1 MSPDAA
7 NLNYPRRMPQA
18 IFLDS
23 GGVIN
28 DNSRRAPQWVYHLEQ
43 YMPTTRLGGPGK
55 LWGQANA
62 ILSDKLFGSEDR
74 LWDKF
79 IAEADDFKS
88 FYRTYCLYW
97 MNGSIGLVNEFLR
110 REHEQNKG
118 LQGPEEE
125 SAEKE
130 LLQLAY
136 PETEAELIEIAHEA
150 HLYCTALVQADY
162 PGAVEAIMRLKF
174 EQGFDMYTCS
184 GEAANELELTF
195 RTLGISTLVP
205 STITDTVAQG
215 TKQDLRPVFHK
226 LYGPDLINCHKGSSR
241 FYEQIFRDSGV
252 DPRNAVVVDDK
263 EHILAWAKVHGAR
276 TVLISNKDRR
286 GKEMLVE
293 IEEVDEEDGELKKQT
308 VPVVDHQLESL
319 SQLPDLT
326 ANWRKHAEQKRP

>member
-1 MSPDAA
+1 MSPDAR
-7 NLNYPRRMPQA
+7 YHSFPCRMPQA

-55 LWGQANA
+55 LWGEANA
-62 ILSDKLFGSEDR
+62 ILSDELFGSEEG
-74 LWDKF
+74 LWNKF
-79 IAEADDFKS
+79 IAEAADFKS

-97 MNGSIGLVNEFLR
+97 MNGSIRLVNESLR
-110 REHEQNKG
+110 REHEQCKAIQG
-118 LQGPEEE
+118 L
-125 SAEKE
+125 EKASTE
-130 LLQLAY
+130 NEPLQIAS
-136 PETEAELIEIAHEA
+136 PETEAELIEIAHKA

-184 GEAANELELTF
+184 GEGANELELTF
-195 RTLGISTLVP
+195 RTLGLSTLTP
-205 STITDTVAQG
+205 STIASAVTQDA
-215 TKQDLRPVFHK
+215 KQDLRPVFHK
-226 LYGPDLINCHKGSSR
+226 LYGPDLIDCHKGSSR

-252 DPRNAVVVDDK
+252 DPRNAVIVDDK

-276 TVLISNKDRR
+276 TVLISNKNRE
-286 GKEMLVE
+286 GKEMMIE
-293 IEEVDEEDGELKKQT
+293 IEQVDEKDGKVRKIT

-319 SQLPDLT
+319 AQLPDLT
-326 ANWRKHAEQKRP
+326 SSWRKHLDKES

>member
-1 MSPDAA
+1 MSPEAA
-7 NLNYPRRMPQA
+7 CQNYPRRMPQA

-55 LWGQANA
+55 LWGEANA
-62 ILSDKLFGSEDR
+62 ILSDQLFGSEDR

-79 IAEADDFKS
+79 IAESEDFKS

-97 MNGSIGLVNEFLR
+97 MNGTIGLVNDFLR
-110 REHEQNKG
+110 REHEQNIA
-118 LQGPEEE
+118 LQDQVAG
-125 SAEKE
+125 STEKE
-130 LLQLAY
+130 PLQLAY
-136 PETEAELIEIAHEA
+136 PETEAELIEIAHNA

-195 RTLGISTLVP
+195 RTLGISTLSP
-205 STITDTVAQG
+205 SAAAST
-215 TKQDLRPVFHK
+215 
-226 LYGPDLINCHKGSSR
+226 
-241 FYEQIFRDSGV
+241 
-252 DPRNAVVVDDK
+252 
-263 EHILAWAKVHGAR
+263 EHILAWAKIHGAR
-276 TVLISNKDRR
+276 TVLISDKNRK
-286 GKEMLVE
+286 GKEMMIEV
-293 IEEVDEEDGELKKQT
+293 EEVDEENGKLKKKM

-319 SQLPDLT
+319 AQLPDLT
-326 ANWRKHAEQKRP
+326 ASWKNSR